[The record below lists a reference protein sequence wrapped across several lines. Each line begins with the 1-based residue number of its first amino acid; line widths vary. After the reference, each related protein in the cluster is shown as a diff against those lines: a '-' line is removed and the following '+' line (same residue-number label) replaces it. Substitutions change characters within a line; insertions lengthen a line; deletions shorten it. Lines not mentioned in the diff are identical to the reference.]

1 MTIRRTRPVGR
12 LLSAVAL
19 GLLVLTCAVS
29 VLAADEEKA
38 PEKITWLSYREAS
51 NKSRDEDRPMFIH
64 FTAQWCG
71 WCKKMKK
78 ETYTD
83 RDVIEYMD
91 ANFAAAW
98 VDTEKLPSLA
108 QKYQVSS
115 LPTLWFID
123 AKGKPLTAVPGYLG
137 PDKLLRVL
145 EYISTKSYETVDY
158 DTWLKQRPKN
168 NKAGS

>member
-19 GLLVLTCAVS
+19 GLLVLTCAVPL
-29 VLAADEEKA
+29 LAADEEKA

-51 NKSRDEDRPMFIH
+51 NKSRDEDKPTMIH
-64 FTAQWCG
+64 FTAQWCS

-83 RDVIEYMD
+83 RSVIEYME
-91 ANFAAAW
+91 ANYAAAW
-98 VDTEKLPSLA
+98 VDTEKLPSIA
-108 QKYQVSS
+108 QKYNVTS

-123 AKGKPLTAVPGYLG
+123 ANGKKY
-137 PDKLLRVL
+137 
-145 EYISTKSYETVDY
+145 
-158 DTWLKQRPKN
+158 LKQI
-168 NKAGS
+168 

>member
-1 MTIRRTRPVGR
+1 MTTRRTWPLSR

-19 GLLVLTCAVS
+19 GALVLCSAVP

-38 PEKITWLSYREAS
+38 PEKITWLSYREAG
-51 NKSRDEDRPMFIH
+51 NKSRDEGKPMMIH
-64 FTAQWCG
+64 FTAQWCS
-71 WCKKMKK
+71 WCRKMKK

-83 RDVIEYMD
+83 RGVIEFME
-91 ANFAAAW
+91 ANFAASI
-98 VDTEKLPSLA
+98 VDTEKLPSIA
-108 QKYQVSS
+108 QKYNVTS

-123 AKGKPLTAVPGYLG
+123 ANGKPLTAIPGYMG

-145 EYISTKSYETVDY
+145 EYVATKAYETVDY

-168 NKAGS
+168 DKAGS